1 MIFSAAGLF
10 LLVLACLT
18 LGACIGMCV
27 MAMCRVSA
35 EIERSEPHERQ
46 NHYRAGA

>member
-27 MAMCRVSA
+27 MAMCRVRA
-35 EIERSEPHERQ
+35 ITQENGHDERSE
-46 NHYRAGA
+46 NK